1 MSFRKSVEQ
10 QVFMCLHVYNSRIM
24 KLVNSVSDRVYTKS
38 GSEKR
43 KNSKIL
49 AMLNDL

>member
-10 QVFMCLHVYNSRIM
+10 QVFMCLHVHNSRIM
-24 KLVNSVSDRVYTKS
+24 KLVNSVSDVYTKT